1 MPNARLLSL
10 LDELQSYVH
19 AEADREQ
26 QLGPT
31 WLADQSAAGL
41 ASIREITDAAMNGR
55 FAYNDDF
62 DIAVLLGQSWVNVH
76 PKIDKLIAAINFEVR
91 SGHET

>member
-10 LDELQSYVH
+10 LDELHSYVH

-31 WLADQSAAGL
+31 WLSDLSAAGL
-41 ASIREITDAAMNGR
+41 ASVREVRAAAMNGR
-55 FAYNDDF
+55 FAFNNDF
-62 DIAVLLGQSWVNVH
+62 DIAVLLGQSWVEVH
-76 PKIDKLIAAINFEVR
+76 PKIDKLIEAINFEVR